1 MDLITATL
9 IAFIVVFLAVWTYLT
24 ISGYKLWVYLH
35 KRWTKTY
42 TSTST
47 QTYPR
52 AQPLRETRG
61 VITQSQTTYKY
72 KNSKPEFKVCTKAE
86 QEVFTLP

>member
-24 ISGYKLWVYLH
+24 ISGYKLWGYLL

-47 QTYPR
+47 QT
-52 AQPLRETRG
+52 PLRETRG
-61 VITQSQTTYKY
+61 VITQSQTTYRY